1 MATLD
6 LEKGKEKGEKKKRWR
21 REKWKKWSR
30 QGAGLCKSRAQ
41 LQLERGEL
49 TGESSLGERERGY
62 GVAQG
67 I

>member
-6 LEKGKEKGEKKKRWR
+6 LEKGKEKGEKKEMETRKMK
-21 REKWKKWSR
+21 EME
-30 QGAGLCKSRAQ
+30 GAGLCKSRAQ

-49 TGESSLGERERGY
+49 TGESSSGERERGY